1 VLENLK
7 NAIDLVKEFKKEIR
21 EKEVQWVEKRK
32 DKQKVAKLSPEEE
45 KFKRSKL
52 PGKYTVR
59 ILFEWDDKKF
69 EDEYLKKL
77 ERNWARWKRKKIG
90 EGEASFSGVGI
101 LRRRYCYDIYQ
112 D

>member
-1 VLENLK
+1 MK

-32 DKQKVAKLSPEEE
+32 DKQKIVELSPEAE

-52 PGKYTVR
+52 LGKYTVR
-59 ILFEWDDKKF
+59 ILFRWDNKKF

-77 ERNWARWKRKKIG
+77 ERNWARWKRKEIE
-90 EGEASFSGVGI
+90 EGEASYSGVGT
-101 LRRRYCYDIYQ
+101 LRRGYCYDICQ
-112 D
+112 N